1 MKNNVIIIIKKELA
15 RFFGDKR
22 LILSTVLL
30 PGIMIYILYS
40 FMGSALQNML
50 QPEENYRYTIS
61 TVNLPESISALT
73 GNMEADFTA
82 VDADKVEDAK
92 AAIAEKELDL
102 LAVFPEDF
110 DAQVAAYDPAS
121 SKIAPQVA
129 LYYNATRT
137 ESSTAYDM
145 MNGILNAHESSLANK
160 FDVNAGGENF
170 NLATEKDASGF
181 MFSSLLPLLLIMFLF
196 SGCMAVAPEAIA
208 GEKERGTIA
217 TMLITPVNRSELVM
231 GKIFALA
238 VIALL
243 SGVSSILGTL
253 LSLPKLMGV
262 AEGMPAAFYSLAD
275 YAMLAA
281 VVLSTVLLLISMIS
295 IISAYAKTVKE
306 AQTFVMP
313 LMIVVML
320 VGVTGMFSGS
330 AQTGTLY
337 YLIPIYNSVQ
347 SMVGIFSFNA
357 AAMNIFVTVL
367 MNLVLSV
374 GCGFALTGMFNSE
387 KVMFSK

>member
-1 MKNNVIIIIKKELA
+1 MKNNVINIIKKELA

-22 LILSTVLL
+22 LVLTTILL
-30 PGIMIYILYS
+30 PGIMIYLIYS
-40 FMGSALQNML
+40 FMGNALSNMF

-61 TVNLPESISALT
+61 TVNLPESVSALT
-73 GNMEADFTA
+73 ANLEAEFTA
-82 VDADKVEDAK
+82 IDATEIADVK
-92 AAIAEKELDL
+92 AAITEKEIDL

-110 DAQVAAYDPAS
+110 DAKIAAYSTAS
-121 SKIAPQVA
+121 NTNAPEVT

-145 MNGILNAHESSLANK
+145 MNSLLNAYESSLSNK
-160 FDVNAGGENF
+160 FDINVSDENY

-181 MFSSLLPLLLIMFLF
+181 MLSSMLPMLLIMFLF

-217 TMLITPVNRSELVM
+217 TMLITPVKRSELVM
-231 GKIFALA
+231 GKIIALA
-238 VIALL
+238 IIALL
-243 SGVSSILGTL
+243 SGISSIAGTL

-262 AEGMPAAFYSLAD
+262 SESMPSVFYSAAD

-281 VVLSTVLLLISMIS
+281 VVLSTVLVLISMIS
-295 IISAYAKTVKE
+295 IISAYAKTIKE
-306 AQTFVMP
+306 AQTSVMP

-320 VGVTGMFSGS
+320 VGVTGMFSGG
-330 AQTGTLY
+330 AQTDMLY
-337 YLIPIYNSVQ
+337 YFIPIYNSVQ
-347 SMVGIFSFNA
+347 SMVGIFSFNV
-357 AAMNIFVTVL
+357 AAMNIFITVL
-367 MNLVLSV
+367 SNIAVSAAFGFVLT
-374 GCGFALTGMFNSE
+374 AMFNSE

>member
-82 VDADKVEDAK
+82 VDADEVEDAK

-110 DAQVAAYDPAS
+110 DAQVAVYDPAS
-121 SKIAPQVA
+121 NKIAPQVA

-145 MNGILNAHESSLANK
+145 MNGILDAHESSLANK

-330 AQTGTLY
+330 AQTGMLY